1 MKIKRQDFVLCKQ
14 KALHS
19 PILSLVISL
28 GMRSVVLLKHDGWVR
43 SVYSI
48 HAVHFALFFAS
59 KSNLLRNS
67 GSLNETLQMFARSAY
82 SFSNESLEKN
92 PEPIVLSARRKN
104 AQTETRCG
112 SQFFESSSCSALPSG
127 IFPVARSSNWQ
138 ADFQYR

>member
-1 MKIKRQDFVLCKQ
+1 MIYYYLPIALTIVSNVFYHICQ
-14 KALHS
+14 KFIPDNVN

-82 SFSNESLEKN
+82 SFSNESITGEK
-92 PEPIVLSARRKN
+92 
-104 AQTETRCG
+104 
-112 SQFFESSSCSALPSG
+112 F
-127 IFPVARSSNWQ
+127 
-138 ADFQYR
+138 